1 MEYQFRLDKD
11 HIKALIEMLEK
22 CRCEGED
29 QICVELR
36 TSVKNQYKSQYEE
49 YQNQEVHRLMS
60 DEDIVKNASAMF
72 GPNYCD
78 DCD

>member
-1 MEYQFRLDKD
+1 MKYGFTLEKEQ
-11 HIKALIEMLEK
+11 IKALIEMVEK

-29 QICVELR
+29 QICVQLR
-36 TSVKNQYKSQYEE
+36 TSLKNQYKSQYERE
-49 YQNQEVHRLMS
+49 QESMT
-60 DEDIVKNASAMF
+60 DTDILKNASAMF

>member
-1 MEYQFRLDKD
+1 MKYGFTLEKEQ
-11 HIKALIEMLEK
+11 IKALIEMLEK

-36 TSVKNQYKSQYEE
+36 TSIKNQYKSQYERE
-49 YQNQEVHRLMS
+49 QESMT
-60 DEDIVKNASAMF
+60 DTDILKNASAMF